1 MESVMLLS
9 LVSNMV
15 INSVP
20 AVLVEGKITPTMEK
34 IPAFS
39 FFSFFFLQASS
50 DLKMV
55 SSWWECEEVEMRII

>member
-39 FFSFFFLQASS
+39 FFSFFFFTS
-50 DLKMV
+50 
-55 SSWWECEEVEMRII
+55 IIRSENGFILVGM